1 MAYQIA
7 TLDVISGGRVIL
19 GVGIGPPKPTEC
31 EHEFETLS
39 VPFKKRMFYMQEH
52 MTLMRRL
59 WTEDNVTFRGKY
71 YQVENVTLEPKPI
84 QNPVP
89 MWIASG
95 VVDTAWRRVERFGDG
110 WFPNQVTPGEFAET
124 WGKIREE
131 EQHKAKL
138 IFDRLRE
145 EYGFTGGYTIVKDYV
160 RERRL
165 RLREMFVPLTHPPGH
180 AQMDFG

>member
-1 MAYQIA
+1 
-7 TLDVISGGRVIL
+7 
-19 GVGIGPPKPTEC
+19 
-31 EHEFETLS
+31 
-39 VPFKKRMFYMQEH
+39 
-52 MTLMRRL
+52 
-59 WTEDNVTFRGKY
+59 
-71 YQVENVTLEPKPI
+71 
-84 QNPVP
+84 
-89 MWIASG
+89 
-95 VVDTAWRRVERFGDG
+95 VDTAWRRVERFGDG